1 MNAPLWQWGAAELAA
16 AIRARRVSCREVVQA
31 HLDRIDAV
39 NPQVNAVTVVLADGA
54 LRAADQADRQVA
66 AGRALGPL
74 HGVPFTIKEN
84 IDLAGSATTQGVVE
98 LKDAMPVADAPV
110 VAHLKRAGAIPIG
123 RTNLPEFGLR
133 WHTDNDLRGATLNPW
148 DPSRTPGGSSGGDAA
163 AIATGMSPLGIGNDM
178 AGSLRYPAQCCGI
191 TALRPSLG
199 RLSRI
204 ETSIFPDPPKFYEQI
219 ASVNGPMARHVK
231 DLRLA
236 LNVMSRPDATDP
248 WWIPAPLLGS
258 RMPGPIRVALTT
270 DPTGDGVTPA
280 VEAGIRKAAE
290 ILADAGYVIDEIDPP
305 CLDQSTEVIGKI
317 CDMEIQGYLPEILPM
332 MSADGRTALE
342 VMVGDTA
349 PDLAAYMA
357 AIARRHSI
365 ARDWNLFM
373 QGLPLVLGPI
383 STVGPFQVG
392 ADLATDSAKR
402 FMRSIALTEVCNLLG
417 LPSLAVPVQVA
428 DGLPQAVQL
437 IGPRYYEDL
446 CFDAGE
452 IIEQEQGIFT
462 PIEPRVVTR

>member
-1 MNAPLWQWGAAELAA
+1 
-16 AIRARRVSCREVVQA
+16 
-31 HLDRIDAV
+31 
-39 NPQVNAVTVVLADGA
+39 
-54 LRAADQADRQVA
+54 
-66 AGRALGPL
+66 
-74 HGVPFTIKEN
+74 
-84 IDLAGSATTQGVVE
+84 
-98 LKDAMPVADAPV
+98 
-110 VAHLKRAGAIPIG
+110 
-123 RTNLPEFGLR
+123 
-133 WHTDNDLRGATLNPW
+133 
-148 DPSRTPGGSSGGDAA
+148 
-163 AIATGMSPLGIGNDM
+163 MSPLGIGNDM

-392 ADLATDSAKR
+392 ADLAIDSAKR

-437 IGPRYYEDL
+437 IGPRYHEDL